1 MSMVFFERVAKV
13 DDPVGAISVH
23 GVCGIFGVL
32 ALGIFA
38 DGTANYAGVAPKGLL
53 FGDGRQF
60 LAQCIGAAVCIVWA
74 FGSSFVFFKVLS
86 ALGLFRS
93 KPEDEL
99 AGLDVPEMGTPA
111 YPLDPGIPEGLG
123 TPIPG
128 GFRPASAMGSA

>member
-1 MSMVFFERVAKV
+1 MVFFERVAKI

-23 GVCGIFGVL
+23 GTCGIFGVL

-38 DGTANYAGVAPKGLL
+38 DGTANYGGVTAKGLL

-74 FGSSFVFFKVLS
+74 FGASFIFFKILS
-86 ALGLFRS
+86 ILGLFRS

-99 AGLDVPEMGTPA
+99 AGWTCRRWAPA
-111 YPLDPGIPEGLG
+111 YPLDPGIPEAL
-123 TPIPG
+123 PSRSRRRLP
-128 GFRPASAMGSA
+128 PASALGGA